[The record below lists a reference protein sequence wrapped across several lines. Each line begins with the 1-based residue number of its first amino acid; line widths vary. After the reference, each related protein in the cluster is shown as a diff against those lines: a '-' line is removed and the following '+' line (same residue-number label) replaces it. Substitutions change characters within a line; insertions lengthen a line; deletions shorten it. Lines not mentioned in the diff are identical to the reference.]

1 LPAPEE
7 AHVALSEAEVRHVAR
22 LARLALTDDEVVA
35 LAPQLSQILEY
46 AEQVGEVAA
55 GDDVEP
61 TVHPFALANVVRPD
75 EPRDGLTRDEVLA
88 GAPAIED
95 DRFAVPRIVAEEG

>member
-1 LPAPEE
+1 M
-7 AHVALSEAEVRHVAR
+7 ALSEAEVRHVAR
-22 LARLALTDDEVVA
+22 LARLALTDEEVAA
-35 LAPQLSQILEY
+35 LAPQLTDILGY

-55 GDDVEP
+55 DEVEP

-75 EPRDGLTRDEVLA
+75 ERRASLPRQDVLA
-88 GAPAIED
+88 AAPAVEQ